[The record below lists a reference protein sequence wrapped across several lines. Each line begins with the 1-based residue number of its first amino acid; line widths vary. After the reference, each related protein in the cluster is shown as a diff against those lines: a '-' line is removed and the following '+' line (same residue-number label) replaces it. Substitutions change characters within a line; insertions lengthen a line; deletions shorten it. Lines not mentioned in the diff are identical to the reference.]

1 MDPEPLTRSQWADV
15 GFAIKLLWVSLV
27 LMFIAAQSFLAAHAI
42 IPSSVASHH
51 LSARWLRLR
60 PLMYAGGFL
69 CLAGV
74 AVAFFYIIAVIGVGD
89 LAHSIYPHLYK

>member
-1 MDPEPLTRSQWADV
+1 M
-15 GFAIKLLWVSLV
+15 V
-27 LMFIAAQSFLAAHAI
+27 LMFTGAQAFLAAHAI

-60 PLMYAGGFL
+60 PMMYAGGFA

-74 AVAFFYIIAVIGVGD
+74 AAVFIYIIAVIGVGD
-89 LAHSIYPHLYK
+89 LVHSIYPHLYR